1 MLMRITGRFPPGQS
15 LFGDIWPIT
24 YDLYDI
30 IPQQSPKKKMNFSVK
45 NV

>member
-24 YDLYDI
+24 YDLHDI